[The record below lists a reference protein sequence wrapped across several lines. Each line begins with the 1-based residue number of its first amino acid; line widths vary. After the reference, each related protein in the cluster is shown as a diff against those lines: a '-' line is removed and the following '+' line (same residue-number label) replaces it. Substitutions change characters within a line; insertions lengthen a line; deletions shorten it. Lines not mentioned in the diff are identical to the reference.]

1 MIIKLK
7 NITQYENFT
16 LEIPDT
22 GVVRL
27 YGESGIGKSTIFNA
41 IEHALYGSVPDLTT
55 WGAKSSSIDLLLT
68 KINTRVV
75 RTSGP
80 GTLTVYCASGD
91 TLKDDEAQEFINS
104 VMGMNEQ
111 EFGACSYIR
120 QGMDNSLLS
129 LGAADQLR
137 FIESLS
143 ISDYNPDRAKEKIKI
158 LVKESESDLQTKMMI
173 EKQIREVVRDN
184 YAKIA
189 SLEASLGTKPVLSL
203 KPHDVE
209 SKSEYSVEHRALIE
223 KSKEQLLTVQKSIAD
238 PIYDLIKTGE
248 AEIAKQ
254 EEQVRVL
261 QGVVDQA
268 KEEASNLK
276 PWPLKT
282 SIESYAELKNLLIQ
296 ESVINTKIKMR
307 AIYTEITQE
316 YKDVTEHGSL
326 TNMLVAKKD
335 ALKRTIS
342 VMLDTK
348 ASHVSKRMEL
358 SSLSIP
364 QYCPKCRVPLSVI
377 TGKIIA
383 ADDVPPDLQSM
394 KDTLSQ
400 TIVALA
406 TEITSTEAQSD
417 KVSSW
422 LTKCLTL
429 KDSLPAVEPLPEIK
443 TLEEC
448 RDSMNSL
455 NKYIQDSIASENR
468 LKDIDISIFRNI
480 NTIRQSQSAIIGLKG
495 KLEKSKDLPTMDQL
509 IAERSETTEIIHNLN
524 TECQRVN
531 NELNSYQQE
540 VKALESFEKIE
551 LLLNDLKSEAIAAD
565 KRLLVAVQEVGLA
578 TERFSAAVR
587 LKELSDFAAVAAIDS
602 KLDDIN
608 ACSAFFIE
616 KMFSEDGTVIKL
628 KNSATTKKGE
638 ERAKFSTEIFHK
650 GKYAK
655 KLSNLSGG
663 EKSRAYLAF
672 QLGLSEL
679 YKSPMLLIDE
689 GFAGLGD
696 KDKNQCLEIL
706 HDIVKD
712 KLVLV
717 IEHGAGSSHFDATI
731 NIG

>member
-7 NITQYENFT
+7 NITQHEDLI
-16 LEIPDT
+16 LEIPDE
-22 GVVRL
+22 GIVRL
-27 YGESGIGKSTIFNA
+27 YGESGVGKSTIFNA
-41 IEHALYGSVPDLTT
+41 IEDALYGTLPDLTT
-55 WGAKSSSIDLLLT
+55 WGVKSSSIDILFT
-68 KINTRVV
+68 KINMRVV
-75 RTSGP
+75 RTRGP
-80 GTLTVYCASGD
+80 NTLTVYCANGD
-91 TLKDDEAQEFINS
+91 TLKDDEAQEFIN
-104 VMGMNEQ
+104 VAMGTEQ

-120 QGMDNSLLS
+120 QGMANSLLS
-129 LGAADQLR
+129 LGPADQLR
-137 FIESLS
+137 FVESLS
-143 ISDYNPDRAKEKIKI
+143 INDFNPEKTKDKIKA
-158 LVKESESDLQTKMMI
+158 LVKDSEVDLQIKKMT
-173 EKQIREVVRDN
+173 EKQISEAIRDSC
-184 YAKIA
+184 AKITN
-189 SLEASLGTKPVLSL
+189 LETSLGTKPVLSL
-203 KPHDVE
+203 QPHDIE
-209 SKSEYSVEHRALIE
+209 AKTEYLVDHRSLIN
-223 KSKEQLLTVQKSIAD
+223 KSKEWLLTIQKNIAD

-248 AEIAKQ
+248 VEITKH
-254 EEQVRVL
+254 EEQINVL
-261 QGVVDQA
+261 QELVNQA
-268 KEEASNLK
+268 KKERDTLK
-276 PWPLKT
+276 PWPAKT
-282 SIESYAELKNLLIQ
+282 SIESYAELKNLLAQ
-296 ESVINTKIKMR
+296 ESVINTKSKMR
-307 AIYTEITQE
+307 AIYLEITQE
-316 YKDVTEHGSL
+316 YKDVAEHGTL
-326 TNMLVAKKD
+326 TNMLIAKKD
-335 ALKRTIS
+335 GLKRTIRS
-342 VMLDTK
+342 MLDAK

-364 QYCPKCRVPLSVI
+364 QYCPECRVPLSVI
-377 TGKIIA
+377 AGKIIA

-406 TEITSTEAQSD
+406 AEITSTEAQSD

-429 KDSLPAVEPLPEIK
+429 KDSLPAIEPLPEIK

-468 LKDIDISIFRNI
+468 LKDIDIAIFRNI

-495 KLEKSKDLPTMDQL
+495 KLEASKQLPTMDQL
-509 IAERSETTEIIHNLN
+509 IDERSKTIELIHNLD

-531 NELNSYQQE
+531 NELSSYQQE

-551 LLLNDLKSEAIAAD
+551 LLLNDLKFEAASDD
-565 KRLLVAVQEVGLA
+565 KRLLAATVDVEKA
-578 TERFSAAVR
+578 TERFAAAVR

-638 ERAKFSTEIFHK
+638 DRAKFSTEIFHK

-689 GFAGLGD
+689 GFAGLGS
-696 KDKNQCLEIL
+696 KDKEQCLEIL

-717 IEHGAGSSHFDATI
+717 IEHGAGSSHFDTTI